1 MDARLPLRR
10 RFRERFG
17 TEGTLYRAPGRINL
31 IGEHTDYNGG
41 FVMPA
46 AIEKYC
52 WVAGGPRADRKLVI
66 HSEDFSETIEADLAR
81 SVAPQRRGTWR
92 DYPLGV
98 AVTLEHAGLG
108 LRGAN
113 LLIHGEVPQGAGL
126 SSSAAIEVATALAL
140 LEIAGHSL
148 DRVQLARLCQQAEN
162 EFVGARCGIMDQF
175 VACHGR
181 AGHALKLDCRSLQYE
196 LLLIPDSVQLI
207 ACNTRVKHELA
218 SGEYN
223 QRGAECEEAV
233 KCLAT
238 VIPGVR
244 SLRDVSL
251 EQLERH
257 RGRMTE
263 KIYRRALHVVTE
275 NVRVMQAADALRA
288 KDIVQFG
295 KLMGESHASLRDRYE
310 VSCAEL
316 DLMVDLAG
324 KEQGVFGARMMGGGF
339 GGCTINLV
347 DARHAETLR
356 KNVAAA
362 YERQSGIRPEI
373 YVCTPA
379 EGAGRVADESA

>member
-46 AIEKYC
+46 AIEKHC

-66 HSEDFSETIEADLAR
+66 HSEDFSETIEADLAQ
-81 SVAPQRRGTWR
+81 SVALQRRGTWR

-98 AVTLEHAGLG
+98 AATLEHAGLG

-140 LEIAGHSL
+140 LEIAGHSI

-162 EFVGARCGIMDQF
+162 EFVGTRCGIMDQF

-181 AGHALKLDCRSLQYE
+181 AGHALKLDCRSLRYE
-196 LLLIPDSVQLI
+196 LLPIPDSVQLI

-223 QRGAECEEAV
+223 QRRAECEEAV
-233 KCLAT
+233 KCLAM

-263 KIYRRALHVVTE
+263 KIHRRVLHVVTE
-275 NVRVMQAADALRA
+275 NARVMQAADALRA

-339 GGCTINLV
+339 GGCTVNLV
-347 DARHAETLR
+347 DARHAETFR
-356 KNVAAA
+356 KNVAAT
-362 YERQSGIRPEI
+362 YERQLGIRAEI

-379 EGAGRVADESA
+379 DGAGRVADESA